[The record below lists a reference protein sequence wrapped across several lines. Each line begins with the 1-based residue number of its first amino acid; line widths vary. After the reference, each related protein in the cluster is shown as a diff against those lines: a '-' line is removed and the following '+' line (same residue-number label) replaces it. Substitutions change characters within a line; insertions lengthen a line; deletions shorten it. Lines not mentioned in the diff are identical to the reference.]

1 MREVETRGA
10 GAVEE
15 ASAFRVA
22 YADHPSGR
30 YRLNQ
35 PNQILQHPLVRGH
48 LVVGCLQDDDPEGQ
62 LLQVMFKLEAL
73 IDRQENV
80 KPALYFGD
88 EHMVL
93 LAGPSQI
100 SDGIHRTLW

>member
-1 MREVETRGA
+1 
-10 GAVEE
+10 
-15 ASAFRVA
+15 
-22 YADHPSGR
+22 
-30 YRLNQ
+30 
-35 PNQILQHPLVRGH
+35 
-48 LVVGCLQDDDPEGQ
+48 
-62 LLQVMFKLEAL
+62 MFKLEAL